1 MERLSNVRSDIL
13 NVLFICTG
21 NTCRSPMAEGILKKI
36 TREKGLDIKSSSA
49 GIFAHRG
56 SPAAINAIVSLAD
69 IGIDIRNH
77 TSQEAAEDIIDK
89 SDLILTMTASH
100 KDILVSNY
108 PDKKYKIFMLNEYA
122 FGKEKDIQ
130 DPFGGDKTVYDM
142 ARDEIIYAIEKIY
155 KHN

>member
-1 MERLSNVRSDIL
+1 MK
-13 NVLFICTG
+13 VLFICTG

-36 TREKGLDIKSSSA
+36 AREKGLDIEAASS
-49 GIFAHRG
+49 GIFADRG
-56 SPAAINAIVSLAD
+56 SSAALNAIDSLAD
-69 IGIDIRNH
+69 IGIDIRKH
-77 TSQEAAEDIIDK
+77 ASQGVTEDIIDK

-130 DPFGGDKTVYDM
+130 DPFGGNKAIYDM